1 MKGIILAGGSG
12 TRLYPLTRAAS
23 KQLMP
28 VYDKPMIYYP
38 LSTLMLAG
46 IRDILIISTPQDLHR
61 FQELLQDGSE
71 FGIKLSYAEQPSPD
85 GLAQAFIIGE
95 EFIGDDSV
103 ALILGDNIYHG
114 PGLSKMLQKAA
125 SKESGATVFGYHV
138 KDPERFGVV
147 EFDKDMNA
155 ISIEEKPEQ
164 PRSNYAVTG
173 LYFYD
178 NDVVEI
184 AKSIKPSPRGEL
196 EITDVNK
203 AYLDRGDLS
212 VEVMGRGFAWLDTG
226 THESLLEASQYIETV
241 QRMQNVQVANLE
253 EIAYRMGYISRE
265 DVLALAQP
273 LKKNE
278 YGQYLLRL
286 IGEAQMTDNFFGKT
300 LAARKVEAIPGMLEF
315 DIPVHGDNR
324 GWFKEN
330 FQKEK
335 MLPLGFPESF
345 FAEGKLQNNVSFS
358 RKNVLRGL
366 HAEPWDKYISVADGG
381 KVLGSWVDL
390 RKGET
395 FGNTYQTVIDASKG
409 IFVPRGVANG
419 FQVLSDTVSYSYLVN
434 DYWALELKPKY
445 AFVNYAD
452 PSLGIEWENLAEA
465 EVSEADKNH
474 PLLKDVKPL
483 KKEDL

>member
-46 IRDILIISTPQDLHR
+46 IKDILIISTPQDLHR

-71 FGIKLSYAEQPSPD
+71 FGLKLSYAEQSSPD

-95 EFIGDDSV
+95 EFISDDSV

-114 PGLSKMLQKAA
+114 SGLSKMLQKAA

-147 EFDKDMNA
+147 EFDQDMKA

-212 VEVMGRGFAWLDTG
+212 VELMGRGFAWLDTG

-286 IGEAQMTDNFFGKT
+286 IGEA
-300 LAARKVEAIPGMLEF
+300 
-315 DIPVHGDNR
+315 
-324 GWFKEN
+324 
-330 FQKEK
+330 
-335 MLPLGFPESF
+335 
-345 FAEGKLQNNVSFS
+345 
-358 RKNVLRGL
+358 
-366 HAEPWDKYISVADGG
+366 
-381 KVLGSWVDL
+381 
-390 RKGET
+390 
-395 FGNTYQTVIDASKG
+395 
-409 IFVPRGVANG
+409 
-419 FQVLSDTVSYSYLVN
+419 
-434 DYWALELKPKY
+434 
-445 AFVNYAD
+445 
-452 PSLGIEWENLAEA
+452 
-465 EVSEADKNH
+465 
-474 PLLKDVKPL
+474 
-483 KKEDL
+483 